1 MIFFNSEKL
10 VNEFL
15 LSIKSKIFRSNTDFY
30 IRCGFSLKNMQASL
44 TDDDVSLT
52 NSRYWSTELIQTKS
66 FNDFVFFSL
75 RESIL
80 KRVIN
85 NGLTGSSWFFKRFLY
100 INVKTIKV
108 SDQFIG
114 NMADF
119 VLSEAEVEDNVC
131 DDVSVVSEERESNRE
146 FIDDAEYDESVE
158 NYRAF
163 DNVSRDYNDA
173 INDSLFGFDFSQEA
187 TDYYSDDDEIEE
199 AVVNNF
205 KDSKKKVDEFQKT
218 LVNPHGDNNPDSF
231 FCKSV
236 CNSFSIN

>member
-85 NGLTGSSWFFKRFLY
+85 NRLTGSSWFFKRFSC

-108 SDQFIG
+108 SDQFIW
-114 NMADF
+114 
-119 VLSEAEVEDNVC
+119 
-131 DDVSVVSEERESNRE
+131 
-146 FIDDAEYDESVE
+146 
-158 NYRAF
+158 
-163 DNVSRDYNDA
+163 
-173 INDSLFGFDFSQEA
+173 
-187 TDYYSDDDEIEE
+187 
-199 AVVNNF
+199 
-205 KDSKKKVDEFQKT
+205 
-218 LVNPHGDNNPDSF
+218 
-231 FCKSV
+231 
-236 CNSFSIN
+236 